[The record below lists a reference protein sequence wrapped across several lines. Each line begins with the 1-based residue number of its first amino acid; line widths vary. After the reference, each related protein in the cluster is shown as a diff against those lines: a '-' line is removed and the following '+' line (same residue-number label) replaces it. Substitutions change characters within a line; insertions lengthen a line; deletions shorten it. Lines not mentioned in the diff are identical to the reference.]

1 VSASRGRSG
10 EAGRHRCGPALVVV
24 ALAGLLGSAAAGP
37 AVAAE
42 AAPYIVLA
50 STTSTRDS
58 GLLDWLIPAFR
69 ARTGIDVRVVAV
81 GTGRAIRLAER
92 GDADVLLVHHRPSEE
107 AFVRAGHGVER
118 FEVMWNDFVVAGPRE
133 DPAGVRG
140 LSDVAVALAR
150 IARGGHLFVSRGDES
165 GTHKKEMELWR
176 AAGIDPH
183 RDWGAGPGAYRETGT
198 GMGATLNVASEL
210 GAYVLVDRG
219 TWISFRNRGALDL
232 LVVGDP
238 LLRNPYGVILV
249 HPARHPHVKA
259 ELGQRFI
266 DWLLSDAGQARIAA
280 FRLEG
285 EVLFHPV
292 RDVDPPAA
300 PGASSRRI
308 GSP

>member
-1 VSASRGRSG
+1 MSRSSRTRGRSRVRTAAVVLSLLAIG
-10 EAGRHRCGPALVVV
+10 SFGPAG
-24 ALAGLLGSAAAGP
+24 ADA
-37 AVAAE
+37 
-42 AAPYIVLA
+42 AAPYIVVA

-69 ARTGIDVRVVAV
+69 EQTGIDVRVVAV

-107 AFVRAGHGVER
+107 AFVRAGFGVER
-118 FEVMWNDFVVAGPRE
+118 FEVMWNDFVVAGPPE

-140 LSDVAVALAR
+140 LHDVAAALAR

-176 AAGIDPH
+176 AVGIDPH
-183 RDWGAGPGAYRETGT
+183 TDWGSGSGAYRETGT
-198 GMGATLNVASEL
+198 GMGATLNVANEL

-219 TWISFRNRGALDL
+219 TWISFRNRGRLQL

-249 HPARHPHVKA
+249 NPARHPHVKA

-266 DWLLSDAGQARIAA
+266 DWLRSDAGQMRIAA
-280 FRLEG
+280 FRMQG

-292 RDVDPPAA
+292 RQVASPESGA
-300 PGASSRRI
+300 PRRDQR
-308 GSP
+308 